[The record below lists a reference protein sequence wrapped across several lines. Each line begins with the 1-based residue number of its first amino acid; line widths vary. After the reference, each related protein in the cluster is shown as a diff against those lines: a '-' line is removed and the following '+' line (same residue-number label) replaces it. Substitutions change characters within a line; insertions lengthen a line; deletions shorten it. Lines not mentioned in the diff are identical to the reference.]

1 MKDKILNMMKKNKS
15 MVGKMEWCSKIS
27 FFRKSVG
34 KHKSFLAHDVRKY
47 WWIYTVK
54 TSIWPDQACP
64 NIELQFSEAYQC
76 WICIDSRFKVIRALK
91 KNDQSSKV
99 TSAQSGHGFFNPYW
113 QISET
118 VLLENSSIKKSW
130 VPIHFFKPGGELDR
144 FTGKLIQKKA
154 VSRK

>member
-1 MKDKILNMMKKNKS
+1 MIHKNLKYDEKIEFKI
-15 MVGKMEWCSKIS
+15 MVGIMKWGSKIS

-64 NIELQFSEAYQC
+64 NIELQFSEAYQR

-99 TSAQSGHGFFNPYW
+99 TSAQSGYGFLKWSYSITKAIRWTLQDRAFSNELNPFMHLV
-113 QISET
+113 T
-118 VLLENSSIKKSW
+118 RLLS
-130 VPIHFFKPGGELDR
+130 
-144 FTGKLIQKKA
+144 
-154 VSRK
+154 